1 MSLDDYLE
9 EKCIPTIYR
18 LEYRERVNMLKDVAT
33 EYIINNRNVINT
45 IDIFD
50 YMFYQYEAYLDFNK
64 EFTINKNAKYL
75 IRDLL
80 NSVVKNKK
88 IPIEF
93 KSDLFISM
101 YKEKTK
107 NITKEEEEIIHDI
120 EKSFIDALT
129 IDEVLN
135 AKFISKEYD
144 FNSGQTILI
153 IEIDNN
159 NISPI
164 NYLTTIKQCA
174 DGSLTDV
181 SLLVQK
187 VKSNYFSVSYDLY
200 QWYHYKIKGKIRDF
214 EDLQAA

>member
-88 IPIEF
+88 IPIKF
-93 KSDLFISM
+93 DSKLFVSM

-107 NITKEEEEIIHDI
+107 SITEEEQEIIHDI
-120 EKSFIDALT
+120 EKSFIDVLT
-129 IDEVLN
+129 IDDLLN
-135 AKFISKEYD
+135 AKYVSKEYD
-144 FNSGQTILI
+144 FNSGETVLI
-153 IEIDNN
+153 VEIDNN

-164 NYLTTIKQCA
+164 SHFIFKKECA

-181 SLLVQK
+181 SLFVQK

-200 QWYHYKIKGKIRDF
+200 QWLHYKLKGKIRDF
-214 EDLQAA
+214 EQLEVA